1 LTTSADLFFVNK
13 TMRILI
19 LLICSL
25 PVSGALW
32 AKKNV
37 NGVVG
42 RAITIDCHYDK
53 HTYRSY
59 VKHLCHGWTSDCS
72 VLVKTSEQD
81 GQRGRMSITDNKREG
96 IFVVTMNDLR
106 SGDSGWYSCGI
117 EQSGIDP
124 RFNLWLQ
131 ISYESVSVPVLR
143 FLSPPSAS
151 CFGGSVSVSCES
163 VQGSLPIRYTWYKKA
178 TSEDLTISESDKLDL
193 QCSSFTQ
200 VHHQYY
206 CRASN
211 NNGGK
216 SSEMV
221 DVSVWNRSEKNCSY
235 VARISS
241 IVSGALWAKKNV
253 NGVVGR
259 AITIDCHYDKHTYR
273 SYVKYWCHGWT
284 VDCSILVKTSEQ
296 DGQRGRM
303 SITDNK
309 REGIFVVTMK
319 DLRLG
324 DSGWYSCGI
333 ERSGIN
339 PRFNLWLQ
347 ISYESVS
354 VPVLRFL
361 SPSSASCFGG
371 SVSVSCESVQGSL
384 PIQYTWYKKA
394 TSKDLTIS
402 ESDKL
407 DLQCSSFT
415 QVHHQYYC
423 RASNNN
429 GGKSSEMVD
438 VSVWNRSEKNCS
450 YVARI
455 SSIVSGALWAKKNVN
470 GVVGRAIT
478 IDCHYDKHTYWSY
491 VKYWCHGWTSSCSV
505 LVKTS
510 EQDGQRGR
518 MSITDNKREGIF
530 VVTMKALRSGD
541 TGWYSCGIEQSGID
555 PRFNLRLQISYE
567 SVSVPVLRFLSPSS
581 ASCFGGSVSVSCES
595 VQGSLPIQY
604 TWYKKATSED
614 LTISESDKLDLQC
627 SSFTQVHHQ
636 YYCRASNNNGGKSS
650 EMVDVSVWNRSEK
663 NCSYVA
669 RISSIGLVYECEVY
683 SKVSPT
689 TPCSTSKNINST
701 ENRTTSSGSTSASKS
716 YIVWS
721 VLRWVLFALL
731 VICTVSVTTCTRKT
745 KLLNESDHH
754 RSANVAR

>member
-1 LTTSADLFFVNK
+1 
-13 TMRILI
+13 MRILI

-53 HTYRSY
+53 HTYWSY
-59 VKHLCHGWTSDCS
+59 VKYWCHGWTSSCS

-96 IFVVTMNDLR
+96 IFVVTMKALR
-106 SGDSGWYSCGI
+106 SGDTGWYSCGI

-124 RFNLWLQ
+124 RFNLRLQ

-143 FLSPPSAS
+143 FLSPSSAS

-163 VQGSLPIRYTWYKKA
+163 VQGSLPIQYTWYKKA

-259 AITIDCHYDKHTYR
+259 AITIDCHYDKHTYW

-284 VDCSILVKTSEQ
+284 SSCSVLVKTSEQ

-319 DLRLG
+319 ALRSG
-324 DSGWYSCGI
+324 DTGWYSCGI
-333 ERSGIN
+333 EQSGID
-339 PRFNLWLQ
+339 PRFNLRLQ

-384 PIQYTWYKKA
+384 PIRYTWYKKA
-394 TSKDLTIS
+394 TSEDLTIS